1 MAQSARIENH
11 MEIKDIIALIEAVSS
26 SKLTSF
32 TYEEGETK
40 LSFELDHE
48 LQGSSASKVVAATA
62 ISEQS
67 CIQKENVPC
76 NIITSPMVG
85 TFYHAKGEGE
95 EPFIQ
100 VGDRVFKGQVVGIVE
115 AMKLMNEIESPYDG
129 IVEEILVKNQEMVGF
144 EQKLVR
150 IRPLS

>member
-1 MAQSARIENH
+1 MGIF

-40 LSFELDHE
+40 LSFELNHE
-48 LQGSSASKVVAATA
+48 PLLTKGSINVAASV
-62 ISEQS
+62 ISEQDCES
-67 CIQKENVPC
+67 KETTPC

-85 TFYHAKGEGE
+85 IFYSAKGEGQ
-95 EPFIQ
+95 EPYIQ
-100 VGDRVFKGQVVGIVE
+100 VGDRIVKGQVVGIVE

>member
-1 MAQSARIENH
+1 

-48 LQGSSASKVVAATA
+48 SLISTTSKVAATTA
-62 ISEQS
+62 VNEQD
-67 CIQKENVPC
+67 CIPVETVPC
-76 NIITSPMVG
+76 DIILSPMVG
-85 TFYHAKGEGE
+85 TFYQAKGEGE
-95 EPFIQ
+95 KPYIQ
-100 VGDRVFKGQVVGIVE
+100 VGDRVCKGQIVGIVE

-129 IVEEILVKNQEMVGF
+129 IVDEILVKNQEMVGF